1 MHLSIYSTCLSLS
14 VLYSFSEINDKQFN
28 FKINNLMFFLL
39 VSRVNILYI
48 LVNYKASI
56 GPLKI

>member
-1 MHLSIYSTCLSLS
+1 MHLFIYSTCLSLS
-14 VLYSFSEINDKQFN
+14 VLYSFSERNDSQFN
-28 FKINNLMFFLL
+28 FKINNLIFLL